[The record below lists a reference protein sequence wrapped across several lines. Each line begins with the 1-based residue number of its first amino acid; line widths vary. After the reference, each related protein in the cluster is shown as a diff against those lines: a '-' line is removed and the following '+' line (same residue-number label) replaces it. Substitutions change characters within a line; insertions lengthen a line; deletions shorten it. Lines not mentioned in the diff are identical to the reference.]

1 MYYNEKNYIIL
12 EPIKLRVGPK
22 CTIEGLKTAIK
33 KELKLGEDAADFLL
47 FYWEICLNDNYSK
60 ETKLVDL
67 GHPIDN
73 LFIEYPTAGRFS
85 DGINKPDLVKI
96 SSDKP
101 RKMIQPKPARTAK
114 EFYWVEKIDN
124 NAFNYQLTSC
134 VSMF

>member
-1 MYYNEKNYIIL
+1 MIL
-12 EPIKLRVGPK
+12 ILIVESIDLGLGSN

-33 KELKLGEDAADFLL
+33 KNLGLGEDASNFFL
-47 FYWEICLNDNYSK
+47 FYWELCLDDHNSK

-73 LFIEYPTAGRFS
+73 LLMEYPTAGRFS

-101 RKMIQPKPARTAK
+101 RKIIKPKPARTAEK
-114 EFYWVEKIDN
+114 FYWVEEIDK
-124 NAFNYQLTSC
+124 NAFDYQLTSC
-134 VSMF
+134 VST